1 MKPLLLL
8 NAAVVSVL
16 ILIEFIHTD
25 AHRKM
30 EMDVHG
36 YCRQNAEHQKNL
48 EFNDDDW

>member
-16 ILIEFIHTD
+16 IMIEFIHTD

-36 YCRQNAEHQKNL
+36 YCKNNVEHQESLK
-48 EFNDDDW
+48 FNDDDW